1 MRSWVICLL
10 RVVSSRPFILKRVMN
25 LGCDPGGLLSLMAVM
40 PVRCIYSL
48 SSCVVS
54 ATVAL
59 VFVVVHLSHVMT
71 TEHALFGH
79 ARTSHPHPFMMPL
92 AYSNRELGGLKAGR
106 GLLVLMI
113 VAAISMF
120 RPCRRVCAWTRRN
133 HLSFMGWSSISPP
146 HSADFVYLS
155 RDLT

>member
-79 ARTSHPHPFMMPL
+79 ARTSHPQPFIMPL
-92 AYSNRELGGLKAGR
+92 GYKNLGGPPLPLTGR
-106 GLLVLMI
+106 ALM
-113 VAAISMF
+113 AWKPSSTF
-120 RPCRRVCAWTRRN
+120 RRWRRVRTWTCRN
-133 HLSFMGWSSISPP
+133 HHSFM
-146 HSADFVYLS
+146 A
-155 RDLT
+155 